1 MKKRTAQE
9 AQAAL
14 KAKADPP
21 DVPTSMSPLLK
32 ASLARQDLKKPQQ
45 SPEEL
50 KASEAAAKEYSR
62 KMLHEL
68 RQKQLGL
75 QQRIQLK
82 WAAIAALPEGFLRD
96 EASKEDLTPFPPRRI
111 PTWTP
116 PIPGFSNR
124 DDASARDADRRRR

>member
-1 MKKRTAQE
+1 
-9 AQAAL
+9 
-14 KAKADPP
+14 
-21 DVPTSMSPLLK
+21 MSFYKFFTRSLLSPIYRSVYLVNAVSFLSIAGLLLRFCIPKVTDRPLSYL
-32 ASLARQDLKKPQQ
+32 Q
-45 SPEEL
+45 
-50 KASEAAAKEYSR
+50 
-62 KMLHEL
+62 LHDL

-82 WAAIAALPEGFLRD
+82 WDAIAALPEGFLRD
-96 EASKEDLTPFPPRRI
+96 EASKEDLTPFPPRRM